1 MTPAK
6 TSKNPMF
13 QPPLWSRPFLF
24 PVGLAYWILVRF
36 RLFLFRIGVLRQT
49 RASRP
54 VIAVGNLTV
63 GGTGKTPM
71 VDFLVRE
78 SQRAGKRPVVLSRG
92 HGRLGRSRLSR
103 SRSDEQWAPDAVA
116 LGDEP
121 ALLSLRNPGVAVY
134 VGKQRTETARLAILW
149 DAPDLIILD
158 DAYQHLRLARDLNV
172 LLIDGEQGL
181 GNGRMLP
188 LGPLRE
194 PAGAI
199 GRADVVLLTK
209 TAAGEASPVREM
221 LAPHLAAHV
230 PVFTCQ
236 YQPRLLGVLDGSRE
250 FSPDALRD
258 QTVCLVCGIARPD
271 GFITTVEALG
281 ARVDKVWALPDHH
294 PYHLEDLRVL
304 DEALDEVTGEVVD
317 AEKHEHWNNTDST
330 ALPGLP
336 GLPLWLTTEKDA
348 VKLRGRLKT
357 PGRLGVLEMAMVPE
371 PDAQA
376 FFFDFIQKCGII

>member
-6 TSKNPMF
+6 SSGNPFF
-13 QPPLWSRPFLF
+13 QPPFWSRPFLF
-24 PVGLAYWILVRF
+24 PVGLAYGVLVRF
-36 RLFLFRIGVLRQT
+36 RLFLFRLGVLRQF
-49 RASRP
+49 RAACP

-71 VDFLVRE
+71 VDFLLRA
-78 SQRAGKRPVVLSRG
+78 SQQAGKRPVVLSRG
-92 HGRLGRSRLSR
+92 HGRRSRSRLSR
-103 SRSDEQWAPDAVA
+103 SRSDEQWAPDAVG

-121 ALLSLRNPGVAVY
+121 ALLSLRNPGVPVY
-134 VGKQRTETARLAILW
+134 VGKRRAETARLAALW
-149 DAPDLIILD
+149 DAPQLIVLD

-172 LLIDGEQGL
+172 LLIDGEHGL

-194 PAGAI
+194 PPGAM

-209 TAAGEASPVREM
+209 TGPGEASPLREM

-236 YQPRLLGVLDGSRE
+236 YQPRLLGVADGSRE
-250 FSPDALRD
+250 YAPEALRGR
-258 QTVCLVCGIARPD
+258 TVRLVCGIARPD
-271 GFITTVEALG
+271 GFASTVEALG
-281 ARVDKVWALPDHH
+281 ARVDRLWAFPDHH
-294 PYHLEDLRVL
+294 PYHLEDIRLL
-304 DEALDEVTGEVVD
+304 DQALEEVVD
-317 AEKHEHWNNTDST
+317 AGEHEARENADST
-330 ALPGLP
+330 APP

-348 VKLRGRLKT
+348 VKLRGRLKN

-376 FFFDFIQKCGII
+376 FFFDFIRKCGMLC

>member
-1 MTPAK
+1 
-6 TSKNPMF
+6 MF
-13 QPPLWSRPFLF
+13 QPPLWSWLFLF
-24 PVGLAYWILVRF
+24 PVGLAYWFLVRL
-36 RLFLFRIGVLRQT
+36 RLVFFRIGLLRQS
-49 RASRP
+49 RAARP

-78 SQRAGKRPVVLSRG
+78 SQRAGKRPVILSRG
-92 HGRLGRSRLSR
+92 HGRRSGSRISR
-103 SRSDEQWAPDAVA
+103 SKAAEQWPPDAVS

-121 ALLSLRNPGVAVY
+121 ALLSLRNPDVPVY
-134 VGKQRTETARLAILW
+134 VGRRRTETAWLAVLW
-149 DAPDLIILD
+149 DAPDLFILD

-172 LLIDGEQGL
+172 LLIDGGDGL

-194 PAGAI
+194 PLGSI

-209 TAAGEASPVREM
+209 TGAGETSTVREM

-236 YQPRLLGVLDGSRE
+236 YQPRLLTMADGSRE
-250 FSPDALRD
+250 YAPDALRD
-258 QTVCLVCGIARPD
+258 QTVRLVCGIARPE
-271 GFITTVEALG
+271 GFATTVKALG
-281 ARVDKVWALPDHH
+281 AQVEKVWAFPDHH
-294 PYHLEDLRVL
+294 PYPPEDIR
-304 DEALDEVTGEVVD
+304 ALDQALGERVDTGNPD
-317 AEKHEHWNNTDST
+317 PGKNTDSN
-330 ALPGLP
+330 APP

-348 VKLRGRLKT
+348 VKLRGRLKL
-357 PGRLGVLEMAMVPE
+357 PGRLGVLEMEVVPE
-371 PDAQA
+371 PAAQA